1 MKRDTGRLFRLW
13 KGLYFMKQEKLIRF
27 TSRFLGFMFY
37 AGIVVL
43 VGLPFILKLAGR
55 YYYAEIE
62 VQFWPML
69 ITVALAGV
77 CGLTIV
83 HQLRKMMKTVI
94 NRDCFVDNNVK
105 SLSLMGKVSF
115 VISVLFVIKLFF
127 LPTPATFVVILT
139 FFIAGLFS
147 HVLACVF
154 KEAVRFKN
162 ENDLTI

>member
-1 MKRDTGRLFRLW
+1 MERIVFYETGKVNQIYKCIFRI
-13 KGLYFMKQEKLIRF
+13 Y
-27 TSRFLGFMFY
+27 
-37 AGIVVL
+37 VL
-43 VGLPFILKLAGR
+43 CGNCCTGGTAIYTEVGRQVLLCGNRSTVLADVDYR
-55 YYYAEIE
+55 CSCRR
-62 VQFWPML
+62 M
-69 ITVALAGV
+69 
-77 CGLTIV
+77 
-83 HQLRKMMKTVI
+83 LRKMMKTVI

-154 KEAVRFKN
+154 KEAVRLKN

>member
-1 MKRDTGRLFRLW
+1 
-13 KGLYFMKQEKLIRF
+13 MKQEKLIRF
-27 TSRFLGFMFY
+27 TSGFLGFMFY